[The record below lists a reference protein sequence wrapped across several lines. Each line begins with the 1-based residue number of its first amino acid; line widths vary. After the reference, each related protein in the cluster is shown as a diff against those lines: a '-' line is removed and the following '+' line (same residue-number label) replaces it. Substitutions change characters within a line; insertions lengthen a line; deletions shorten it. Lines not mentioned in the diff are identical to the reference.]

1 MKREYIDTVT
11 KGRNVCGFCST
22 SHHDSCKG
30 GYRNGDGSVL
40 ICGCECA
47 DSKPQFCH
55 HCKSTNPDDLG
66 RPWLCDDR
74 DACQRRLDIRTEWLW
89 REQGFIQAR
98 EQLDNLPGS
107 PRRVLGSK
115 RKGECLCCGEPTK
128 GGKFLPGHDSK
139 WLNKKVNELDGPW
152 MPVYEEISQVVSPA
166 LAEKFKKRV
175 YG

>member
-1 MKREYIDTVT
+1 MSQTIYLDKVA
-11 KGRNVCGFCST
+11 KGHTFCGFCST
-22 SHHDSCKG
+22 GNHDTCKG

-47 DSKPQFCH
+47 DSKPEFCH
-55 HCKSTNPDDLG
+55 HCKSKNADDLG

-74 DACQRRLDIRTEWLW
+74 DACEGRLRTRIENEWEWL
-89 REQGFIQAR
+89 QAR
-98 EQLDNLPGS
+98 SYEVHLQNEKIMRIGS
-107 PRRVLGSK
+107 PRRSAA
-115 RKGECLCCGEPTK
+115 CLCCGEATK

-139 WLNKKVNELDGPW
+139 WLNQKIAELEGPW
-152 MPVYEEISQVVSPA
+152 MPVYEEISKVASPA

>member
-1 MKREYIDTVT
+1 MSQTIYLDKVA
-11 KGRNVCGFCST
+11 KGHTFCGFCST
-22 SHHDSCKG
+22 GNHDTCRG

-47 DSKPQFCH
+47 DSKPEFCH
-55 HCKSTNPDDLG
+55 HCKSTSPDDLG

-74 DACQRRLDIRTEWLW
+74 DACEGRLRARMEADEFITNMTRF
-89 REQGFIQAR
+89 QGAETR
-98 EQLDNLPGS
+98 SRSGRS
-107 PRRVLGSK
+107 AA
-115 RKGECLCCGEPTK
+115 CLCCGEATK

-139 WLNKKVNELDGPW
+139 WLNQKIDGLEGPW
-152 MPVYEEISQVVSPA
+152 MPVYEEISKVASPA